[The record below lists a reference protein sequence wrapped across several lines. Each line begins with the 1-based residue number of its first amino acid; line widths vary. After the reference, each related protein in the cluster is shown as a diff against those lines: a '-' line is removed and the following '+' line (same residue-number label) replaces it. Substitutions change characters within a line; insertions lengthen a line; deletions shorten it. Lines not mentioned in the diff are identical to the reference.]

1 MKSEYFI
8 SLPNDICC
16 SLQTFAAIARGHLN
30 WPYLRNTI
38 GFRRDFPSTAED
50 LGARNN
56 LNRQTNMATV
66 SKSPLPPM
74 PPRPQS
80 VPLLRKTMSPE
91 PSNVKASPIRSKT
104 PLVRKRSRCQRDFS
118 SQRFHFNTA
127 VHNRLQRA
135 SFNIPTVFCSQWT
148 YHKCDH
154 SKKKA
159 VDQLIF

>member
-8 SLPNDICC
+8 LLPNDICC
-16 SLQTFAAIARGHLN
+16 SLQTFAAIARDHLN
-30 WPYLRNTI
+30 PYLRNTI
-38 GFRRDFPSTAED
+38 GFRRDFPSNAED

-104 PLVRKRSRCQRDFS
+104 PLVRKRSRC
-118 SQRFHFNTA
+118 
-127 VHNRLQRA
+127 
-135 SFNIPTVFCSQWT
+135 
-148 YHKCDH
+148 
-154 SKKKA
+154 
-159 VDQLIF
+159 

>member
-1 MKSEYFI
+1 MKSEYFVL
-8 SLPNDICC
+8 LPNDICC
-16 SLQTFAAIARGHLN
+16 SLQTFAAILGF
-30 WPYLRNTI
+30 TI
-38 GFRRDFPSTAED
+38 GLRQDFPSTAED

-104 PLVRKRSRCQRDFS
+104 PLVRKRSRCYRDLVRS
-118 SQRFHFNTA
+118 GSTY
-127 VHNRLQRA
+127 
-135 SFNIPTVFCSQWT
+135 STVCSE
-148 YHKCDH
+148 
-154 SKKKA
+154 
-159 VDQLIF
+159 L

>member
-91 PSNVKASPIRSKT
+91 PSNVKASPVRSKT
-104 PLVRKRSRCQRDFS
+104 PLVRKRSRCQCDFS
-118 SQRFHFNTA
+118 SQRFHFKQLYTT
-127 VHNRLQRA
+127 VCSERA
-135 SFNIPTVFCSQWT
+135 
-148 YHKCDH
+148 
-154 SKKKA
+154 
-159 VDQLIF
+159 LIYPLYFARSGHTTNAITLKRKLLIS